1 MRLPRVPLACAATTI
16 ALGILVPGVVG
27 PTPALASAA
36 DKHPRTISGQLA
48 ALGFPKIPN
57 TIAWAPGTAYVSTS
71 TAPAGTEFTIGGVA
85 PASTK
90 PGTVLTLRRVRFPGA
105 NSSGVMQDLGV
116 TATVAKN
123 RTFMLLPTLSL
134 VGTWAYAVGYESDGD
149 SPEFIGFQFQLTTTK
164 AL

>member
-1 MRLPRVPLACAATTI
+1 MRRPRALLTRAALAG
-16 ALGILVPGVVG
+16 ALGVLFATVLAPSPV
-27 PTPALASAA
+27 LASTSV
-36 DKHPRTISGQLA
+36 KHPRTISAQLTA
-48 ALGFPKIPN
+48 FGFPKIPN

-105 NSSGVMQDLGV
+105 NGSGVMRDLGV

-134 VGTWAYAVGYESDGD
+134 VGTWAYAVGYETEGD

>member
-1 MRLPRVPLACAATTI
+1 MPRPRVPLAVATATI
-16 ALGILVPGVVG
+16 ALGMLIPGILM
-27 PTPALASAA
+27 PTTAFATTTA
-36 DKHPRTISGQLA
+36 KHPRTISAQLA
-48 ALGFPKIPN
+48 VYGFPKIPN
-57 TIAWAPGTAYVSTS
+57 TLAWAPGTAYVSTS

-105 NSSGVMQDLGV
+105 NGAGVMQDLGV

-134 VGTWAYAVGYESDGD
+134 VGTWAYAVGYETEGD